1 MANQDR
7 YNPAGPRREPV
18 TVVQTTPPRPVVHPH
33 RRGRLGAARRGERFG
48 DSRYL
53 LAYRRLLARHKRLI
67 RRVAIGCAVLVVAPL
82 LVFLGL
88 WWRLSSGPIQI
99 DVVTPWLASAI
110 QDNFGSH
117 DRVEIGGTQIEGTE
131 SGGAAVR
138 IRDIV
143 VRDANGAVV
152 AKAPKAEV
160 HISALGLLTGHVHAV
175 SLNLV
180 GAELNVRIDHDGEVT
195 VFAGADKHPI
205 ATATVPVVVASAAE
219 EPNLT
224 LPGRSASDHPG
235 ALTAPHTKPSAG
247 AAPAQLH
254 KTSDVLAAL
263 LTWIDG
269 IGEVGLD
276 GHDLRELGLK
286 EGTLTVDDER
296 SGKDWSLAN
305 IRLSLERPR
314 GGGVV
319 VRLGAENAKKPWGL
333 VAAIKPIHDGMRSV
347 EIEAHQVPA
356 RGLLRALH
364 LGDGNVETTLPLSA
378 SVHAEIGTDGV
389 PRNLTGRIIAGAG
402 YFNDVRDPSG
412 RVQLDHAEF
421 KFNWDFAQRLLSVPF
436 QIVSGPNRLTLL
448 GEVEVPSQ
456 PGAEWYFKI
465 GGGSALLATPGDAN
479 DPLVLNR
486 IAVTGSFDPTKKR
499 LVVDEGDFGNADV
512 SVFMSG
518 NVDYSGGDLRMNA
531 GFAGKRMSVENLKR
545 LWPVFVD
552 PKVRIWF
559 DQHLMSGTLDHITIA
574 VNAPLETMREG
585 GPPVPDN
592 GLSLDAW
599 ATDCVIL
606 PVDGLPALNGAD
618 LTIHIVGRDAKVMLG
633 KAIADLP
640 SGHKLM
646 VSSGLFEVPDT
657 WPHDPP
663 AQVHFKLDG
672 PVRSAAELLAM
683 DRLREVAH
691 APFDPATVRGTMT
704 AQVSLATLL
713 KPNLP
718 PGSTNYSIAVDAS
731 NFSADNMIMGQRLD
745 ATALRVTANPQGFQ
759 FKGDVRI
766 AGAPA
771 TLEYSQARGDS
782 EADVRLRG
790 TLDAAA
796 RHSLG
801 LDPGDTITGAVPIR
815 LSGRIGTGSDHDG
828 NFSIAADLTSA
839 RINGFLPGW
848 VKPAGKP
855 ARVMLTL
862 IEKPQSIQIDDL
874 SIEGAGGDNVKGA
887 IQLDGSGQLQSANFQ
902 SYGFSDGDKAS
913 LTADRTSDGALH
925 VIMRGEV
932 YDGRG
937 FIKTL
942 TGGTGGPAEARGAKE
957 QAPDIDLDVKLG
969 AVLAFNGEALSDVD
983 LKMSRRSGEIRSL
996 GLSAKIGRDSMLKG
1010 ELHSEADG
1018 RQVVLLRTADAGA
1031 LFRATDVYKRMN
1043 GGQMLLTMDAPSAR
1057 HPVQQGTLN
1066 VHEFT
1071 IHDET
1076 QLQRAVTGGA
1086 SGSQMPAQQVSNDL
1100 LFSSMRVDF
1109 TRAPGRIAL
1118 RDGVVRGPMLGGT
1131 IDGLIDYT
1139 GDSVDLRG
1147 TLVPL
1152 YGPNNL
1158 LGWLPVVGP
1167 ILGGTKEG
1175 LVGFTYQVVG
1185 RPGNPV
1191 LDVNFLSVL
1200 APGVLRRIFE
1210 FPAASSNNP
1219 IANDHYPVA
1228 NDSSAASDNDP
1239 PANAAANDPDH

>member
-7 YNPAGPRREPV
+7 YNGTGPRREPV
-18 TVVQTTPPRPVVHPH
+18 TVVQATPPRREPVTVVHPR
-33 RRGRLGAARRGERFG
+33 RRGLAGTRRGDRFG

-53 LAYRRLLARHKRLI
+53 IAYRRLLARHKCLI
-67 RRVAIGCAVLVVAPL
+67 RRVAIGSGAVVAVLLFAV
-82 LVFLGL
+82 LGL

-110 QDNFGSH
+110 QDNFGSQDH
-117 DRVEIGGTQIEGTE
+117 VEIGGTQIESTE
-131 SGGAAVR
+131 NGGAAVR

-143 VRDANGAVV
+143 VRDANGAIV

-160 HISALGLLTGHVHAV
+160 HVSALGLLTGHVHAV

-180 GAELNVRIDHDGEVT
+180 GAQVNVRIDHDGAVT
-195 VFAGADKHPI
+195 IFAGADKHPI
-205 ATATVPVVVASAAE
+205 ATATVPVVVADAGAE
-219 EPNLT
+219 ANLA
-224 LPGRSASDHPG
+224 LPRRSGNARPH
-235 ALTAPHTKPSAG
+235 ALAAPHTVPAAD
-247 AAPAQLH
+247 AAPAPLH
-254 KTSDVLAAL
+254 RTSDILAAL

-296 SGKDWSLAN
+296 SGKNWSLTN

-319 VRLGAENAKKPWGL
+319 VRLGAENAKKPWAL
-333 VAAIKPIHDGMRSV
+333 VAAIKPIHDGLRSV
-347 EIEAHQVPA
+347 DIEARQVPG

-364 LGDGNVETTLPLSA
+364 FADGNLDTTLPLSA
-378 SVHAEIGTDGV
+378 SVHAEIGADGV
-389 PRNLTGRIIAGAG
+389 PRTLTGRIVAGPG
-402 YFNDVRDPSG
+402 YLGDVNDPSG
-412 RVQLDHAEF
+412 RIDFDRAEF
-421 KFNWDFAQRLLSVPF
+421 KFNWNFAQRLLSVPF
-436 QIVSGPNRLTLL
+436 QIVSGANRLTLL
-448 GEVEVPSQ
+448 GEVEVPQQS
-456 PGAEWYFKI
+456 GAEWHFKI
-465 GGGSALLATPGDAN
+465 GGGTAMFGTPGRAS
-479 DPLVLNR
+479 DPLILNR
-486 IAVTGSFDPTKKR
+486 IAVSGSFDPTKKR
-499 LVVDEGDFGNADV
+499 FVVDEGDFGNTDV

-518 NVDYSGGDLRMNA
+518 NVDYSGGDVRLNA
-531 GFAGKRMSVENLKR
+531 GFAGKRMSVEDAER
-545 LWPVFVD
+545 LWPVFVNS
-552 PKVRIWF
+552 KVRGWF
-559 DQHLMSGTLDHITIA
+559 IQHLVSGTLDHITIA
-574 VNAPLETMREG
+574 VNAPIETLREG
-585 GPPVPDN
+585 GPPIPNN

-599 ATDCVIL
+599 ATNCVIQ
-606 PVDGLPALNGAD
+606 PVEGLPALNGAD
-618 LTIHIVGRDAKVMLG
+618 LTVHIVGRDAKVMLG
-633 KAIADLP
+633 KATADLP
-640 SGHKLM
+640 SGRKLVM
-646 VSSGLFEVPDT
+646 SSGLFEVPDT
-657 WPHDPP
+657 TVHDPP

-672 PVRSAAELLAM
+672 QVRAAAELLAM
-683 DRLREVAH
+683 DRLNEVAH

-704 AQVSLATLL
+704 AQVALAMPL

-771 TLEYSQARGDS
+771 TLEYSQARGDT

-801 LDPGDTITGAVPIR
+801 LDPGDTISGAIPVR
-815 LSGRIGTGSDHDG
+815 LSGRVGTGSDRDG
-828 NFSIAADLTSA
+828 NFSITADLTAA

-848 VKPAGKP
+848 VKAAGKP
-855 ARVMLTL
+855 AHMTLTL
-862 IEKPQSIQIDDL
+862 IEKPQSIRIDDL
-874 SIEGAGGDNVKGA
+874 SIDGADGNGVKGA
-887 IQLDGSGQLQSANFQ
+887 IELDGAGQLQSANFQ

-913 LTADRTSDGALH
+913 LTADRSSDGALH
-925 VIMRGEV
+925 VVMRGEV
-932 YDGRG
+932 YDARG

-942 TGGTGGPAEARGAKE
+942 TGGSGEARDAGKVKE
-957 QAPDIDLDVKLG
+957 PAPDVDLDVKLG

-996 GLSAKIGRDSMLKG
+996 GLSAKLGRDGLLKG
-1010 ELHSEADG
+1010 DLHSEADG
-1018 RQVVLLRTADAGA
+1018 RQVVLLRSTDAGA

-1043 GGQMLLTMDAPSAR
+1043 GGQMVLSMDAPSAR

-1071 IHDET
+1071 IHDEA
-1076 QLQRAVTGGA
+1076 QLQRAAT
-1086 SGSQMPAQQVSNDL
+1086 SGSQVPVQQVSNDL
-1100 LFSSMRVDF
+1100 QFSSMRVDF

-1118 RDGVVRGPMLGGT
+1118 RDGVVRGPVLGGT

-1139 GDSVDLRG
+1139 GDTVDLRG

-1158 LGWLPVVGP
+1158 FGWIPVVGP
-1167 ILGGTKEG
+1167 ILGGSKEG

-1200 APGVLRRIFE
+1200 APGVLRKIFE
-1210 FPAASSNNP
+1210 FPAASENP
-1219 IANDHYPVA
+1219 MANAHDPAA
-1228 NDSSAASDNDP
+1228 NDNDP
-1239 PANAAANDPDH
+1239 AANDAANDPPGR